1 MSSVGVVEELGQVGD
16 GMCNDLLLRPLG
28 EMHGE
33 DMPPGGFAIRL
44 ERKAPVSRL
53 RGRLCE
59 RLGIPENGVS
69 FAVEGRELVD
79 DKTIGDN
86 GIVEPGPTARRAG
99 TKVIITFMLTDGVEL
114 GAVVERRRSLREKE
128 ERAEAERRQQEQAVR
143 QQAQAR
149 KQAEAEAKAKEEA
162 QARAVAEA
170 KAQEEATEADRIT
183 VHFIMIGED
192 GINQILTSK
201 STTVMELAAQIAE
214 QMGMRT
220 GRGMLRLLYN
230 NGELATGSTL
240 RAANIEEGTQIQCF
254 WEDAGHG

>member
-1 MSSVGVVEELGQVGD
+1 MSSFGVVEELGQVGD

-44 ERKAPVSRL
+44 ERKAPVGRL
-53 RGRLCE
+53 RPRLCE
-59 RLGIPENGVS
+59 RLGVPENGVS
-69 FAVEGRELVD
+69 FGVEGRELVD
-79 DKTIGDN
+79 DKTIGEN

-99 TKVIITFMLTDGVEL
+99 TKVNICFMLADGVEL
-114 GAVVERRRSLREKE
+114 GAVVERRKTQREEE

-143 QQAQAR
+143 QEAQMR
-149 KQAEAEAKAKEEA
+149 KQADAEAKAKEEA
-162 QARAVAEA
+162 QARAVSEA
-170 KAQEEATEADRIT
+170 KSQEEAREADRIT
-183 VHFIMIGED
+183 VSYTMVGED
-192 GINQILTSK
+192 GITQILTSK